1 VSEFVGTKVAFRVE
15 IELETTEQVTLITQT
30 GETWLEV
37 ILESFSL
44 TFAFKGGIMSAFV
57 VIVAQL

>member
-1 VSEFVGTKVAFRVE
+1 VAFRVE